1 MNPSNLTAPSYE
13 SNETVST
20 QQFFNN
26 FYNKSYTISP
36 NANDAIVSYFEGIA
50 DNKEAAQALAA
61 AVIYTSLSQE
71 VDPMSTLDQF
81 TQLEP
86 GEINVYL
93 AMYLNLNRIPSSLL
107 GITNK
112 PITNKYVGRTILA

>member
-1 MNPSNLTAPSYE
+1 MNPSNLTAPNYE
-13 SNETVST
+13 SNDTVST

-36 NANDAIVSYFEGIA
+36 NANDAIVSYFEGVA

>member
-13 SNETVST
+13 SNDTVST

-36 NANDAIVSYFEGIA
+36 NANDAIVSYFEGVA

>member
-36 NANDAIVSYFEGIA
+36 NANDAIVSYFEGVA

-86 GEINVYL
+86 GELNVYL

>member
-1 MNPSNLTAPSYE
+1 VAS
-13 SNETVST
+13 
-20 QQFFNN
+20 
-26 FYNKSYTISP
+26 
-36 NANDAIVSYFEGIA
+36 
-50 DNKEAAQALAA
+50 NKEAAQALAA

-107 GITNK
+107 GVTSK
-112 PITNKYVGRTILA
+112 PVTNKYVDRTILA

>member
-36 NANDAIVSYFEGIA
+36 NANDAIVSYFEGVA
-50 DNKEAAQALAA
+50 YNKEAAQALAA

-86 GEINVYL
+86 GELNVYL

>member
-1 MNPSNLTAPSYE
+1 MNPSNLTAPSYN
-13 SNETVST
+13 SNHNSST

-26 FYNKSYTISP
+26 FFNKDYNISP
-36 NANDAIVSYFEGIA
+36 NANDAIVSYFEGVA
-50 DNKEAAQALAA
+50 SNKESAQALAA

-86 GEINVYL
+86 GELNVYL

-107 GITNK
+107 GVTNK

>member
-36 NANDAIVSYFEGIA
+36 NANDAIVSYFEGVA

>member
-36 NANDAIVSYFEGIA
+36 NANDAIVSYFEGVA

-86 GEINVYL
+86 GELNVYL

-107 GITNK
+107 GVTNK